1 MGIIYSVCNTSNMLS
16 KHQAPI
22 YSHEPYI
29 LCGYRPKLDFME
41 CIKSIFSIH
50 NQTVNIWTS
59 IALMLYNIWLTVH
72 YTFIH
77 PDMPTD
83 IFVVFWMQGFLRAYC
98 WFNSG
103 MYHTFVCHSTSVSN
117 LCCNMDYIG
126 CYLTP
131 LGIGTNLMFLEF
143 YCNPEYKLLFI
154 SVGSMACLV
163 TIYLS
168 LLEEY
173 SKEKYRYF
181 RMICSACSGLPWL
194 VGLCVSIIV
203 VHFKTTPRYYSYFL
217 YGIICECIAG
227 VFYVTMF
234 PERAYPRVFDIWLS
248 SHSIWHWLNFGF
260 DTMML
265 KISHEAYLELME
277 TNRCVSR

>member
-1 MGIIYSVCNTSNMLS
+1 
-16 KHQAPI
+16 
-22 YSHEPYI
+22 
-29 LCGYRPKLDFME
+29 
-41 CIKSIFSIH
+41 
-50 NQTVNIWTS
+50 
-59 IALMLYNIWLTVH
+59 
-72 YTFIH
+72 
-77 PDMPTD
+77 
-83 IFVVFWMQGFLRAYC
+83 
-98 WFNSG
+98 
-103 MYHTFVCHSTSVSN
+103 
-117 LCCNMDYIG
+117 MDYIG

-154 SVGSMACLV
+154 SVGSMACFV

-181 RMICSACSGLPWL
+181 RIFCSACSGLPWL

-234 PERAYPRVFDIWLS
+234 PERTYPRVFDIWLS

-260 DTMML
+260 DAMML
-265 KISHEAYLELME
+265 KISHEAYLELVE
-277 TNRCVSR
+277 TTRCVSK